1 MIVLPL
7 RHGSEVNEYGFIRA
21 GTCVGS
27 NSLNKSNV
35 LFRKEIAMES
45 YIQSEEFRKKVAK
58 VGPNSEFSYRS
69 KFDPVPSSELKK
81 SRPRNKKTE

>member
-1 MIVLPL
+1 
-7 RHGSEVNEYGFIRA
+7 
-21 GTCVGS
+21 
-27 NSLNKSNV
+27 
-35 LFRKEIAMES
+35 MES